1 MTCTRFKVIDS
12 TIPKKCVFCRVQPI
26 ITLPYSLIYHF
37 YWNKSKAIVYI
48 IVSSQMSSDSTK
60 IELSRNSSRHM
71 SCRQLREKIEVEMD
85 DNNSATVMA
94 KRQLDEL

>member
-1 MTCTRFKVIDS
+1 
-12 TIPKKCVFCRVQPI
+12 
-26 ITLPYSLIYHF
+26 
-37 YWNKSKAIVYI
+37 
-48 IVSSQMSSDSTK
+48 MSSDSTK